1 MDTAITKAIEAI
13 AADVLKLSQTILSD
27 GNVGKNAKTGRNT
40 LKSSALQ
47 DNVKVEIRNIGESVV
62 IETLFD
68 NYIGYI
74 EQGRKPRTG
83 KQPPIDALRDWALSR
98 GIPTD
103 NSTLFLIGRAIRRDG
118 YEGRPVLATLEEEI
132 EKLFDD
138 KWADMLFDTIT
149 DELSKYFE

>member
-1 MDTAITKAIEAI
+1 MDTAITKVIEAI

-27 GNVGKNAKTGRNT
+27 NKVGTNAKTGKNT
-40 LKSSALQ
+40 LKSSTLQ
-47 DNVKVEIRNIGESVV
+47 ESVRVEIRKIGDSVV

-68 NYIGYI
+68 NYIDYI
-74 EQGRKPRTG
+74 EQGRKPCTG

-118 YEGRPVLATLEEEI
+118 YRGRPVLAMLEEEI
-132 EKLFDD
+132 EKQWDG
-138 KWADMLFDTIT
+138 KWADMLFDAIT